1 MTSGYLRASDRD
13 RDQVADVLHA
23 AYAEGKLD
31 LEEHAE
37 RTTAALNARTFDELA
52 ALTSDL
58 VPTPPTALRPVPAPV
73 PAVYDGEEPDRVTA
87 MLAESKRTGSWPVR
101 RITQANVFMGS
112 VTLDLTEAT
121 FATQEIVVNCTQLL
135 GQITIRVPLGTTV
148 RIEAA
153 NVLGDSSVKHVGEP
167 DRAMPIVVVKGT
179 NILGEI
185 SIRGPKKPSV
195 WRRHVA

>member
-1 MTSGYLRASDRD
+1 
-13 RDQVADVLHA
+13 
-23 AYAEGKLD
+23 
-31 LEEHAE
+31 
-37 RTTAALNARTFDELA
+37 
-52 ALTSDL
+52 
-58 VPTPPTALRPVPAPV
+58 
-73 PAVYDGEEPDRVTA
+73 VYDGDEPDRVTA
-87 MLAESKRTGSWPVR
+87 TLAESKRTGPWPVR

-167 DRAMPIVVVKGT
+167 DQAMPVVVVKGT

>member
-1 MTSGYLRASDRD
+1 MTSGYLRASD

-31 LEEHAE
+31 LVEHTE
-37 RTTAALNARTFDELA
+37 RTTAALNARTFDELT

-58 VPTPPTALRPVPAPV
+58 VPTPPTALRPVRTPA
-73 PAVYDGEEPDRVTA
+73 PAVYDGEAADRVTA
-87 MLAESKRTGSWPVR
+87 MLAESKRTGPWQVR
-101 RITQANVFMGS
+101 RVTQANVFMGS
-112 VTLDLTEAT
+112 VTLDLTDAT
-121 FATQEIVVNCTQLL
+121 FTTQEIEVNCTQGL
-135 GQITIRVPLGTTV
+135 GQITIRVPLGATV

-153 NVLGDSSVKHVGEP
+153 NVLGDSSVKHIGEP
-167 DRAMPIVVVKGT
+167 DQAMPVVVVKGT

-185 SIRGPKKPSV
+185 SIRGPKKPSI

>member
-1 MTSGYLRASDRD
+1 
-13 RDQVADVLHA
+13 
-23 AYAEGKLD
+23 
-31 LEEHAE
+31 
-37 RTTAALNARTFDELA
+37 
-52 ALTSDL
+52 
-58 VPTPPTALRPVPAPV
+58 
-73 PAVYDGEEPDRVTA
+73 
-87 MLAESKRTGSWPVR
+87 MLAESKRTGPWPVR
-101 RITQANVFMGS
+101 RITQVNGFMGS

-121 FATQEIVVNCTQLL
+121 FTTQEIEVNCTQLL

-167 DRAMPIVVVKGT
+167 DQAMPIVVVKGT

-185 SIRGPKKPSV
+185 SIRGPKKPSI